1 MIEHTEKTKIILDTD
16 IGSDI
21 DDALCLAYLLEQPK
35 CDLLGITTVTGEP
48 VKRAMLASVLCKIA
62 GKDIPIFPGAAK
74 PLIIDQIQKKADQAS
89 RLKNWKYQKSFPK
102 GEAVEF
108 MRKTIRDNPDEVI
121 LLSIGPLT
129 NIALLFKIDPEIPKL
144 LKGMVSMAGAFK
156 YRFPELSLREWN
168 AYLDPHAS
176 QIVYNTKMKYHISI
190 GQDVTCKIMM
200 NEKDVKKKFTSEL
213 QKAVVDF
220 SYVWFQK
227 TDKIY
232 FHDPLTAAII
242 FNKNIC
248 KYEKGKVDIEMK
260 SDNLFG
266 LTYWDNKFK
275 NSWQEIAVDVNIPH
289 FFKEYFSVFK

>member
-1 MIEHTEKTKIILDTD
+1 MKQPEKMKILLDTD

-48 VKRAMLASVLCKIA
+48 VKRAMMASVLCKIA
-62 GKDIPIFPGAAK
+62 GKDIPIYPGAAK
-74 PLIIDQIQKKADQAS
+74 PLIIEQIQKKADQAS
-89 RLKNWKYQKSFPK
+89 RLINWEHRKNFPH
-102 GEAVEF
+102 GEAIEF
-108 MRKTIRDNPDEVI
+108 MRKTIRENPNEI
-121 LLSIGPLT
+121 TLLSIGPLT
-129 NIALLFKIDPEIPKL
+129 NIALLFMIDPEIPKL

-176 QIVYNTKMKYHISI
+176 HIVYNTRMKNHISI
-190 GQDVTCKIMM
+190 GQDVTCKIIMG
-200 NEKDVKKKFTSEL
+200 EEEVKQRFKSDL

-220 SYVWFQK
+220 AAVWFK
-227 TDKIY
+227 KMDRIY
-232 FHDPLTAAII
+232 FHDPLTAVII
-242 FNKNIC
+242 FNKEIC

-266 LTYWDNKFK
+266 LTYWDTKYK
-275 NSWQEIAVDVNIPH
+275 NSWQEIAVDVNIPK

>member
-1 MIEHTEKTKIILDTD
+1 MKNPDKIKIILDTD

-35 CDLLGITTVTGEP
+35 CELMGITTVTGEP
-48 VKRAMLASVLCKIA
+48 VKRAMMASVLCKIA
-62 GKDIPIFPGAAK
+62 GKDIPIYPGSEN
-74 PLIIDQIQKKADQAS
+74 PLMISQIQRKADQAS
-89 RLKNWKYQKSFPK
+89 RLMNWKHDKKFPN
-102 GEAVEF
+102 GEAIEF
-108 MRKTIRDNPDEVI
+108 MRKTIRDNPNEVL

-129 NIALLFKIDPEIPKL
+129 NIALLFRTDPEIPKL

-176 QIVYNTKMKYHISI
+176 HIVYNTRMKNHISI
-190 GQDVTCKIMM
+190 GQDVTCKIIMS
-200 NEKDVKKKFTSEL
+200 EVEVKAKFKTEI
-213 QKAVVDF
+213 QRAVIDF
-220 SYVWFQK
+220 AHVWFQK
-227 TDKIY
+227 MDKIY

-242 FNKNIC
+242 FNPGIC
-248 KYEKGKVDIEMK
+248 EYEKGKVDIELK

-266 LTYWDNKFK
+266 LTYWNTNYAKP
-275 NSWQEIAVDVNIPH
+275 WQEVAVDVNIPK